1 MNIFLRALQ
10 KNMFLDNLYRWY
22 VLFKSTCFRLYWSGV
37 SLFSGKQ
44 KQGYN
49 LPRSVVTNP
58 DLNRVINSNEIQS
71 ALRNTKRC
79 NSRSTQKRNPLNNSK
94 AMDVLDPNAKLV
106 RQAAR
111 QANEANRKK
120 R

>member
-1 MNIFLRALQ
+1 MNLLQ
-10 KNMFLDNLYRWY
+10 LAPGGHVGRFIIWTEGAFNELNNIYGS
-22 VLFKSTCFRLYWSGV
+22 FK
-37 SLFSGKQ
+37 FSGKQ

-71 ALRNTKRC
+71 ALRDTQRC

-111 QANEANRKK
+111 QANEANRK
-120 R
+120 RR

>member
-1 MNIFLRALQ
+1 MNLLQLAPGGHVGRFIIWTEGAFNELNNIFGS
-10 KNMFLDNLYRWY
+10 
-22 VLFKSTCFRLYWSGV
+22 FKYA
-37 SLFSGKQ
+37 GKQ

-58 DLNRVINSNEIQS
+58 DLSRVINSNEIQS
-71 ALRNTKRC
+71 ALRPVQRSVSK
-79 NSRSTQKRNPLNNSK
+79 STQKKNPINNTK
-94 AMDVLDPNAKLV
+94 AMDRLDPNAKLV